1 MEHLDTKLAAQAPF
15 DSLDPAALRAVLGEA
30 LELTLK
36 TGETVLVE
44 DGLPASG
51 LYVIACG
58 SVELVHEGEV
68 IQVLEPGECF
78 GHPSLLT
85 GMAPAFTV
93 RAHED
98 SVCLLIPRAAAL
110 RVLGR
115 PEGAGYVASTMRQRL
130 TRTGQTVHGLLDVG
144 TTPVSALVRPA
155 RFCEPEAEVREA
167 ARLLGE
173 EGVSALLVRLGPAED
188 ELGIVTDAD
197 VRAHVAGAGGSVDSP
212 VRAIA
217 RSPVPK
223 ISISELAVEATVDML
238 AAGAEHVAV
247 ADGRGTVTGLLSATD
262 LLGLDARSPIALR
275 HTINGAADEEVLIRA
290 VSHLPQLFTLL
301 VRAGV
306 PPRDV
311 GRVLSLQNDA
321 VTGRL
326 IDFAISRRGPA
337 PLPWAWLTLGSAA
350 RREFTL
356 ASDQDNALAYAT
368 PGVGEE
374 DEVDAYFGALAAEVN
389 EGLVRCGFGA
399 DNNGV
404 LAGNRRW
411 RMSKAAWL
419 ETFDGVLREPDE
431 SHLIRASVAFDFRH
445 SLGGLAIAAPL
456 SERIRAAR
464 EHPDFMRLL
473 ARTATGYQVALGF
486 RGQLA
491 VEKHGT
497 AAGRVDLKR
506 SAIIPL
512 VNLVRF
518 HALATGVT
526 ISPTLDRIDA
536 VASAGGL
543 DPGQAEALREAFD
556 VITRLRFEHHAACIA
571 AGAPPDNLLDPGAL
585 APIARG
591 DLREALDSVR
601 RAQKQLSVWV
611 PPGL

>member
-1 MEHLDTKLAAQAPF
+1 MEHLDTMLEQQPPF
-15 DSLDPAALRAVLGEA
+15 DSLDPAELRDLLAQARELSLRA
-30 LELTLK
+30 
-36 TGETVLVE
+36 GETVLVE

-51 LYVIACG
+51 LYVISTG
-58 SVELVHEGEV
+58 SIELVHEGEL

-98 SVCLLIPRAAAL
+98 SVCLVIPKAAAL

-115 PEGAGYVASTMRQRL
+115 PEGASYVASTMRQRL
-130 TRTGQTVHGLLDVG
+130 TRTGHTVHGLLDVG

-155 RFCEPEAEVREA
+155 RFCAPDVEVREA

-173 EGVSALLVRLGPAED
+173 DGVSALLVRLGGD

-197 VRAHVAGAGGSVDSP
+197 VRAHVAAADGSIDSP
-212 VRAIA
+212 VRAIT
-217 RSPVPK
+217 RSPVPTV
-223 ISISELAVEATVDML
+223 SDSELAVEATVDML

-247 ADGRGTVTGLLSATD
+247 ADGGGRIAGLLSATD

-275 HTINGAADEEVLIRA
+275 HTIMGAADEDVLVRA
-290 VSHLPQLFTLL
+290 VSHLPRLFTLL

-306 PPRDV
+306 PPRDL

-321 VTGRL
+321 VTARL

-350 RREFTL
+350 RREVTL

-368 PGVGEE
+368 PPAGEE
-374 DEVDAYFGALAAEVN
+374 EAVDAYFAALAAEVN
-389 EGLVRCGFGA
+389 EGLIRCGFGA
-399 DNNGV
+399 DHNGV
-404 LAGNRRW
+404 LARDRRW

-419 ETFDGVLREPDE
+419 ETFDAVLREPDE

-445 SLGGLAIAAPL
+445 SHGGLAIAASL
-456 SERIRAAR
+456 AERIRAAR
-464 EHPDFMRLL
+464 EHPGFMRLM
-473 ARTATGYQVALGF
+473 ARTATGYPVALGF

-491 VEKHGT
+491 VEKHGPD
-497 AAGRVDLKR
+497 AGRLDLKR
-506 SAIIPL
+506 GAIIPI

-518 HALATGVT
+518 HALAAGVT

-536 VASAGGL
+536 VASAGGI
-543 DPGQAEALREAFD
+543 DPGLAEALREAFD
-556 VITRLRFEHHAACIA
+556 VITRLRFEHHAALIA
-571 AGAPPDNLLDPGAL
+571 AGKPPDNVVDPEAL

-591 DLREALDSVR
+591 DLREALHTVR
-601 RAQKQLSVWV
+601 RAQKLLSVWT
-611 PPGL
+611 PQGL

>member
-1 MEHLDTKLAAQAPF
+1 MEHLDTRLARQPPF
-15 DSLDPAALRAVLGEA
+15 DSLDPAERRAVLAEA
-30 LELTLK
+30 REVSLRA
-36 TGETVLVE
+36 GETVLVE

-51 LYVIACG
+51 LYLIRSG
-58 SVELVHEGEV
+58 SIELVHEGEL

-98 SVCLLIPRAAAL
+98 SVCLVIPKAAAL

-130 TRTGQTVHGLLDVG
+130 TRTGHTVHGLLDVG

-155 RFCEPEAEVREA
+155 RFCEPDVEVRDA
-167 ARLLGE
+167 ARVLGE
-173 EGVSALLVRLGPAED
+173 EGVSALLVRRSDG
-188 ELGIVTDAD
+188 ELGIVSDAD
-197 VRAHVAGAGGSVDSP
+197 VRAHVATDGGSMDAP
-212 VRAIA
+212 VSAIA
-217 RSPVPK
+217 RSPVPTV
-223 ISISELAVEATVDML
+223 SLLQLAVEATVDML

-247 ADGRGTVTGLLSATD
+247 ADGGGRVMGLLSATD

-275 HTINGAADEEVLIRA
+275 HTINGAADEEVLVRA
-290 VSHLPQLFTLL
+290 VAHLPQLFTLL

-306 PPRDV
+306 PPRDL

-321 VTGRL
+321 ITSRL
-326 IDFAISRRGPA
+326 IDFAISRRDPA

-368 PGVGEE
+368 PRPGEE
-374 DEVDAYFGALAAEVN
+374 DEVDAYFAGLAREVN

-404 LAGNRRW
+404 LAGDRRW
-411 RMSKAAWL
+411 RMSAAAWI
-419 ETFDGVLREPDE
+419 ETFDACLREPDE

-445 SLGGLAIAAPL
+445 SHGGLAIAASL
-456 SERIRAAR
+456 AERIRAAR
-464 EHPDFMRLL
+464 EHPGFMRLM
-473 ARTATGYQVALGF
+473 ARTAAGYQVALGF

-491 VEKHGT
+491 VEKQGP
-497 AAGRVDLKR
+497 AAGRLDLKHG
-506 SAIIPL
+506 AIIPI

-518 HALATGVT
+518 HALAAGVT

-536 VASAGGL
+536 VASAGGI
-543 DPGQAEALREAFD
+543 DAARAAALREAFE
-556 VITRLRFEHHAACIA
+556 VIARLRFEHHAACVA
-571 AGAPPDNLLDPGAL
+571 EHVPPDNLVDLEAL

-591 DLREALDSVR
+591 DLREALHSVR
-601 RAQKQLSVWV
+601 RAQKLLAVWK